1 MLVALAVLSV
11 ALLQFDLEL
20 VALAV
25 MPETAELAVVSVGT
39 VPLEQVAAV
48 AAALSHLRVIQ
59 HIKAVTVEA
68 SASLVKDQTARAGYG
83 VAPFVWRKVLP
94 GLQGLVQLMA
104 ADQVLALLLAVVALS
119 ASFGPARHANSRQP
133 ALGINNA

>member
-1 MLVALAVLSV
+1 MLVEMAVLSV
-11 ALLQFDLEL
+11 ALHQFDLEL

-25 MPETAELAVVSVGT
+25 MPETAELAVVSVAT
-39 VPLEQVAAV
+39 APLEQVAAA

-59 HIKAVTVEA
+59 HIKAVMVEA

-104 ADQVLALLLAVVALS
+104 VDQVLALLLAASALS
-119 ASFGPARHANSRQP
+119 VSSGPVQRVNSRQP